1 MIKVNELLERI
12 RICNSKLNDLQDQ
25 RENNAQEGNWTIVK
39 AVKEQEKMVRFEK
52 KILESVLT
60 PEDFMDTTPKQGGKD
75 APYHN
80 TDVD

>member
-39 AVKEQEKMVRFEK
+39 AIKEQEKMVRFEK

-60 PEDFMDTTPKQGGKD
+60 PEDFMDTTSKQGQKD
-75 APYHN
+75 SPYHN
-80 TDVD
+80 TDVN

>member
-1 MIKVNELLERI
+1 MIKVNEVLERV

-39 AVKEQEKMVRFEK
+39 AIKEQEKMVRFEK

-60 PEDFMDTTPKQGGKD
+60 AEDFMDTTPEQG
-75 APYHN
+75 
-80 TDVD
+80 